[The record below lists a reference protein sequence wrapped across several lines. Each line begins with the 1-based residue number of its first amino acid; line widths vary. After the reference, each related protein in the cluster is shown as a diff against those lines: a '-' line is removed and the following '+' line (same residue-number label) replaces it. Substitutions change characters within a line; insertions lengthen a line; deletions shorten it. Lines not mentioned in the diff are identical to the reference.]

1 MEEFKTVKKIS
12 REKIE
17 EARKKL
23 DKSIKG
29 TDEDYYTNLLKEY
42 EEFTILKAKLLCGK
56 DRL

>member
-29 TDEDYYTNLLKEY
+29 TD
-42 EEFTILKAKLLCGK
+42 
-56 DRL
+56 